1 MSSLSRR
8 SLLGYSGTTAAGAV
22 LGTAASAQ
30 PAQAAETAEAAQAAD
45 AAPAAEAGAPAATQF
60 AHDTF
65 FTGRTWTNTG
75 GETNAE
81 VQIEFRVTNSETPA
95 ALRISPLELAEL
107 LSEFAQSRGW
117 PAITFYGDPA
127 PVALN

>member
-22 LGTAASAQ
+22 LGSAASAQ
-30 PAQAAETAEAAQAAD
+30 PAQAAETGAAGAEAQAA
-45 AAPAAEAGAPAATQF
+45 EATQF
-60 AHDTF
+60 AHDTY
-65 FTGRTWTNTG
+65 FTGRAWTNTG
-75 GETNAE
+75 NDTNAE

-95 ALRISPLELAEL
+95 SLRISPLELAAL
-107 LSEFAQSRGW
+107 LSEFAESRGW
-117 PAITFYGDPA
+117 PPITFYGDPA